1 MSVTTKEHYSI
12 QKNSWPRF
20 GRINLLWNALK
31 GWRHIYALGL
41 AAIIGEVFFTFS
53 SPMIV
58 KLTIDSVIGTTP
70 PVIGFP
76 LSVIMEP
83 FLGKNFEGGGLLE
96 QFVPI
101 QALQARGNAAWVWQP
116 WLREHLWVLGLA
128 FAGMIFMQALFSFIA
143 SLSLNTAA
151 EQSAKA
157 LRDQLYH
164 HTQYLPYETMLRSQT
179 GDWLQRCTSDVD
191 TVRRFFAF
199 EFVELF
205 RTLALVAF
213 VFPIMF
219 SLSYR
224 LTLWG
229 SMVMP
234 IIILFSFYFQ
244 KMVERLF
251 LVADERE
258 GILSGIVQENVTG
271 VRVVRAFARQQYE
284 LDRFGK
290 ANRELRD
297 QVYMLI
303 SWLGFYWGF
312 SSLLGLLQIALLLG
326 AGLKLYTTGFITIG
340 LLVLFLTY
348 EQQVLW
354 PVRQFGR
361 ILADTGKTKVA
372 LGRIAEVLPLMTDE
386 DLDNTIRG
394 PAVAGSTAGAFSHD
408 EWARG
413 PIEFVDVSFSYPDGT
428 EVLKHISFR
437 VAPGEHVAIVGPT
450 GSGKSTMMHLLVRF
464 YEPSEGQILIGGRD
478 IRTIPKAEL
487 RNAISLVLQDSFLYG
502 KTVRENLLAACP
514 EADEAR
520 LIEAA
525 QNAAFHHVAMG
536 FQDGYETMVGERGVN
551 LSGGQRQRLALAR
564 ALLRTAPILILDDST
579 SAVDTETDRLI
590 REAIGKQS
598 RRTTT
603 TFIIAHRLTTLAEAD
618 RILVLEDGR
627 ITAQGSHEDL
637 IQQPGLYRRLAE
649 LQSAFMDE

>member
-1 MSVTTKEHYSI
+1 VSVTTKELYSI

-70 PVIGFP
+70 PVIRFP

-116 WLREHLWVLGLA
+116 WLRENLWVLGLA
-128 FAGMIFMQALFSFIA
+128 FAGMIFLQAFFSFIA
-143 SLSLNTAA
+143 SLSVNTAA

-157 LRDQLYH
+157 LRDRLYH

-234 IIILFSFYFQ
+234 IILLFSFYFQ

-297 QVYMLI
+297 QVYKLI

-312 SSLLGLLQIALLLG
+312 SSFLGLLQIALLLG
-326 AGLKLYTTGFITIG
+326 TGLKLYTTGFITIG

-372 LGRIAEVLPLMTDE
+372 LGRIAELLALVTE
-386 DLDNTIRG
+386 EELDKTVKV
-394 PAVAGSTAGAFSHD
+394 PAVSGSTAGGFSHD

-428 EVLKHISFR
+428 EMLKHISFR
-437 VAPGEHVAIVGPT
+437 VAPGEHMAIVGTT
-450 GSGKSTMMHLLVRF
+450 GSGKSTLMHLLVRF
-464 YEPSEGQILIGGRD
+464 YEPSEGHILIGGRD

-487 RNAISLVLQDSFLYG
+487 RRAISLVLQDSFLYG
-502 KTVRENLLAACP
+502 KTVRENLLAAYP
-514 EADEAR
+514 EANETS

-525 QNAAFHHVAMG
+525 QKAAFHHVAMG
-536 FQDGYETMVGERGVN
+536 FQDGYETMVGERGVT

-564 ALLRTAPILILDDST
+564 ALLRTAPILILDDSL

-590 REAIGKQS
+590 REAIGKQG
-598 RRTTT
+598 RGTTT

-627 ITAQGSHEDL
+627 ITAQGSHEEL

-649 LQSAFMDE
+649 LQSAYMDE